1 MKTIGIAAE
10 IQKREK
16 KRKKK
21 QVTMTDNKH
30 RLWKG
35 GHLVKYIF
43 IK

>member
-16 KRKKK
+16 EKK

-35 GHLVKYIF
+35 EHLVKYIF